1 VSRESRL
8 PELRPLSL
16 SRTDLAIAPARVN
29 PKALSRAHVFARS
42 VAVKTAEAI
51 GSVLK
56 HLPSKVAAGVVEL
69 VFYENEGAL
78 LVEGKQVERFV
89 SVGKPTKLLLVSR
102 AVLRRGRT
110 VPWQSILED
119 CRVP

>member
-1 VSRESRL
+1 MSRESRL

-29 PKALSRAHVFARS
+29 PEALSRAHVFARS

-51 GSVLK
+51 RSVLK
-56 HLPSKVAAGVVEL
+56 RLPSKVAAGVVEL

-89 SVGKPTKLLLVSR
+89 SVGKPTKLPSGITSSSSPR
-102 AVLRRGRT
+102 QDGSWAIH
-110 VPWQSILED
+110 S
-119 CRVP
+119 

>member
-51 GSVLK
+51 GGVLK
-56 HLPSKVAAGVVEL
+56 RLPSVVEL
-69 VFYENEGAL
+69 VFYKNEGAL
-78 LVEGKQVERFV
+78 LVEGKQVEPFV
-89 SVGKPTKLLLVSR
+89 SVGKPSKLPSGITSSSSPRQDGSLAIHS
-102 AVLRRGRT
+102 
-110 VPWQSILED
+110 
-119 CRVP
+119 